1 MNGAIIVR
9 AIRKL
14 NITRRSPYTHIYKGI
29 AKPLYCLVRKRKT
42 DFQLLVQKTAMSNT
56 HFWDDDACAT
66 ELMHV
71 LRRSDSEDSARNT
84 WTDIAR
90 HSYPDREVIDDETVL
105 WKGSR
110 ELWPRPDGHS
120 DLDPQKP
127 AAMVVRCVRK
137 RRGAAANAATTTGD
151 APMALKYDRLTW
163 LIMEVKAARQ
173 DTAEKWKEL
182 LLQACSRAATGY
194 GAHDVYIICAVGLK
208 YMLFSW
214 DPTKAGIA
222 AQEMRINVAGETTHF
237 PSQLKPAPES
247 SPHVPKLGVASDPD
261 QYVIDLDKVW
271 NIDPRQIDAQ
281 GRAPEPFTALE
292 DFLARTRTVGLVNP
306 RPDLD

>member
-1 MNGAIIVR
+1 
-9 AIRKL
+9 
-14 NITRRSPYTHIYKGI
+14 
-29 AKPLYCLVRKRKT
+29 
-42 DFQLLVQKTAMSNT
+42 MSNT
-56 HFWDDDACAT
+56 HFWEDDACAT

-71 LRRSDSEDSARNT
+71 LHNHDNEDAARNT

-90 HSYPDREVIDDETVL
+90 NSYADHEVIDDETVL

-110 ELWPRPDGHS
+110 ELWPQPDGYS

-137 RRGAAANAATTTGD
+137 RRGTGANAVTTTGD
-151 APMALKYDRLTW
+151 APMAPTYDRLTW
-163 LIMEVKAARQ
+163 LIMEVKAASQ
-173 DTAEKWKEL
+173 DTAPKWKEL
-182 LLQACSRAATGY
+182 LLQACSRAAAGY
-194 GAHDVYIICAVGLK
+194 GDHDVYIICAVGLK

-222 AQEMRINVAGETTHF
+222 AQELRIDIAGETTPF
-237 PSQLKPAPES
+237 PSQLRPASES
-247 SPHVPKLGVASDPD
+247 SPHVPKLGIAGDPD
-261 QYVIDLDKVW
+261 QCMINLDKVW
-271 NIDPRQIDAQ
+271 SIDPRQIEAQ

-306 RPDLD
+306 RHSLD